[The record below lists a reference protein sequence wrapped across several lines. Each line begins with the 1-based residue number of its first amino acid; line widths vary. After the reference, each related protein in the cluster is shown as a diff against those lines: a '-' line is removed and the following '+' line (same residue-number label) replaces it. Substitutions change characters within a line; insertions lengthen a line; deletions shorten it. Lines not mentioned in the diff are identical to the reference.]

1 MSSGLFLSDECKF
14 NHLVGYIA
22 NRTYV
27 CLSLLHSRAHT
38 VGMNYIDGKLF
49 VMGRTPARDPTVFDL
64 SLGCEVLHLSSI
76 IVTF

>member
-1 MSSGLFLSDECKF
+1 M
-14 NHLVGYIA
+14 
-22 NRTYV
+22 

-49 VMGRTPARDPTVFDL
+49 VMGRTPARDPTIFDL
-64 SLGCEVLHLSSI
+64 SLGCEVLRLSPI